1 MPIAYIQRT
10 RERYAE
16 YPPFKWITNHEA
28 PWTVLTKPL
37 TACRLALI
45 SSGGFYT
52 KEQASFTENDSS
64 YRLISKSTAAQDL
77 RIYHHAYRDD
87 DPDRDPNCVFPLD
100 RLREL
105 EAANVIGGL
114 ADDAISFVTSYSAS
128 RDIERAAKIV
138 VELRRMAVD
147 AVLLVPV

>member
-1 MPIAYIQRT
+1 MSPDSFVTYLPDRS
-10 RERYAE
+10 
-16 YPPFKWITNHEA
+16 H
-28 PWTVLTKPL
+28 
-37 TACRLALI
+37 
-45 SSGGFYT
+45 GG
-52 KEQASFTENDSS
+52 AGS
-64 YRLISKSTAAQDL
+64 A
-77 RIYHHAYRDD
+77 DD

-105 EAANVIGGL
+105 EAASVIGGL
-114 ADDAISFVTSYSAS
+114 AEDAVSFVTSYSAS